1 MCRLINK
8 TTLILYTLLMLTTHM
23 QAQYNKK
30 ADREER
36 LILGV
41 RMGGGII
48 TTEVENSLVG
58 NESDFLVHEIQ
69 FKSADPIWTAGL
81 YAHKKAGYLFYQG
94 NLSLTTYG
102 VNYNVKSYDNRK
114 FPSEMS
120 ERFYYTDLHL
130 MGGLMIEKV
139 RIGVG
144 PMIHILLHDES
155 ELEIIPEYSNRIKSH
170 TFGFVIGAGYNVK
183 NVFLDLKFENSFRTV
198 GDHIYYGDIK
208 SSFKGT
214 PSNLIFSAAYC
225 F

>member
-1 MCRLINK
+1 MRNINQKNIFIFYLIVFSSIN
-8 TTLILYTLLMLTTHM
+8 LL
-23 QAQYNKK
+23 AQYNKK
-30 ADREER
+30 TDREER
-36 LILGV
+36 LMFGIRL
-41 RMGGGII
+41 GGGIV

-69 FKSADPIWTAGL
+69 FKSADPIWTFGM

-94 NLSLTTYG
+94 NLSFTTYG
-102 VNYNVKSYDNRK
+102 VNYTVKSYDNRK
-114 FPSEMS
+114 FPPNMS
-120 ERFYYTDLHL
+120 ERFYYTDMHL

-155 ELEIIPEYSNRIKSH
+155 ELEIIPEYNNRIKSH
-170 TFGFVIGAGYNVK
+170 TFGFVIGAGYQVK
-183 NVFLDLKFENSFRTV
+183 NIYLDLKFENSFRTV

-214 PSNLIFSAAYC
+214 PSNLIFSTAYC